1 MIKPAAVALAA
12 VALLAACS
20 PSGGAHD
27 GRGTLAGSSWRLVE
41 LQSND
46 DTIGVVRPRDPSRY
60 TMTLGADGRASLR
73 LDCNRA
79 GGQWRSPTPGEITFT
94 PLAMTRAACPEG
106 SLDTRVAREL
116 EYVRSYLREGDR
128 LRLTLMADGGSQLW
142 TRAAP

>member
-1 MIKPAAVALAA
+1 MIRPAVVALS
-12 VALLAACS
+12 ALIFLAACS

-27 GRGTLAGSSWRLVE
+27 ASGGLTGSSWRLVE

-46 DTIGVVRPRDPSRY
+46 DAIGVVRPRDPSRY

-79 GGQWRSPTPGEITFT
+79 GGQWRSPAPGQIIFT

-116 EYVRSYLREGDR
+116 EHVRSYLLEGDR
-128 LRLTLMADGGSQLW
+128 LRLVMMADGGSQLW
-142 TRAAP
+142 TRLP

>member
-1 MIKPAAVALAA
+1 MIKPAATALAA
-12 VALLAACS
+12 LALLAACG
-20 PSGGAHD
+20 PSDGAPTAPD
-27 GRGTLAGSSWRLVE
+27 SLAGSSWRLVE

-46 DTIGVVRPRDPSRY
+46 DAIGVVRPRDPSSY

-79 GGQWRSPTPGEITFT
+79 SGQWRSPAPGRITFT

-128 LRLTLMADGGSQLW
+128 LRLVMMADGGSQLW
-142 TRAAP
+142 TRAVP